1 MGGMEVEDP
10 ELAEAIRMSL
20 QESMPQ
26 PAQNNPP
33 ANQGGQAPQAEG
45 QGQQRQQ
52 TEEELEQLAIR
63 LSLQEAQNQQGQK
76 K

>member
-1 MGGMEVEDP
+1 MSGGGGGNMGGMEVDDP

-33 ANQGGQAPQAEG
+33 ANQGGQSQQA
-45 QGQQRQQ
+45 
-52 TEEELEQLAIR
+52 
-63 LSLQEAQNQQGQK
+63 QQGQREQTE
-76 K
+76 

>member
-1 MGGMEVEDP
+1 MSGGGGGNMGGMEVEDP

-45 QGQQRQQ
+45 QGQQR
-52 TEEELEQLAIR
+52 
-63 LSLQEAQNQQGQK
+63 
-76 K
+76 